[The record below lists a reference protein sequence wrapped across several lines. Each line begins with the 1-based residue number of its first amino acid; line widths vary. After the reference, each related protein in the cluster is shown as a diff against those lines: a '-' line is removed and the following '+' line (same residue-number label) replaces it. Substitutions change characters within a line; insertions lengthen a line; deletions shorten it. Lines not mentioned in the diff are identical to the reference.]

1 MLDACARCGVRR
13 LVYCSSV
20 VAVGALDAC
29 PAATLSA
36 GAGLM
41 DETFEYNMRAH
52 GLGYFDTKREAEEL
66 VLAFARS
73 PSESRAHAATLT
85 AVEARSAP
93 LEIVVLCPSNVYG
106 RGDAIK
112 ASRGTQVKVAR
123 GRLPFYSGG
132 GINIVR
138 VQDVAEAFVAAW
150 HKGMRSAEVF
160 RLQQCRAS
168 CSPSRRAVFSRIKPV
183 SAIAYLACTP
193 IVSTN
198 DSADL
203 FSSFFRG
210 QAVTASA
217 TLSAAT
223 ISLCASCLACM
234 RRPRVCRRRGGS
246 CRGH

>member
-1 MLDACARCGVRR
+1 MLDACARSGVRR

-20 VAVGALDAC
+20 VAVGALDTC

-36 GAGLM
+36 GGLM

-52 GLGYFDTKREAEEL
+52 RLGYFDTKREAEEL

-73 PSESRAHAATLT
+73 QADSRAATMSAAGP
-85 AVEARSAP
+85 RSAP

-106 RGDAIK
+106 RGDALK

-150 HKGMRSAEVF
+150 HKGMRRVDVF
-160 RLQQCRAS
+160 RVCKVSGIPRFEPKSSFLTVNWVPRLHILHFS
-168 CSPSRRAVFSRIKPV
+168 HRLNNDLAVS
-183 SAIAYLACTP
+183 
-193 IVSTN
+193 
-198 DSADL
+198 
-203 FSSFFRG
+203 FSSLHRG

-223 ISLCASCLACM
+223 ISLCASC
-234 RRPRVCRRRGGS
+234 
-246 CRGH
+246 